1 MIDVI
6 LILATHALFVSAD
19 QSVVFCTEITGFK
32 VEVGVLCLRTSREG
46 VSMVIVPP
54 VRGRKPPLLCDPS
67 GKYNAD
73 EGMTKNRKV
82 MRRRVGKTTRVDMTG
97 MKLERFEQTSSQTSS
112 RTVCAAC
119 RGFRRHGR
127 DVVGFQEN
135 CECDRMKAGAGGPSR
150 SKQSCRV

>member
-19 QSVVFCTEITGFK
+19 QSVVFCTDITGFK
-32 VEVGVLCLRTSREG
+32 VEVGVVCLRTSRDG

-73 EGMTKNRKV
+73 EGMTKSRKV
-82 MRRRVGKTTRVDMTG
+82 RRRRVGKTTRVDMTG
-97 MKLERFEQTSSQTSS
+97 MKFEVFEEISSQTSL
-112 RTVCAAC
+112 RIVFAAC

-127 DVVGFQEN
+127 GVWDLKETVSVIE
-135 CECDRMKAGAGGPSR
+135 
-150 SKQSCRV
+150 